1 MQIVSLTT
9 DFGTRDYYVA
19 ELKGILLTKNNL
31 FNIVDISHEVN
42 AYDIVQGAF
51 FVKNVIGQ
59 FPPGTI
65 HIVAVNNNYH
75 QESEYIC
82 FKKHEQ
88 YFIGPNNGLF
98 TLVFDQLQSGEVF
111 QIRPDY
117 DMPSHY
123 YHLYAYAA
131 DYISRELPIDNIGPA
146 VSEINEKL
154 ELRPVVTTYQ
164 IRATIIHVDAFD
176 NVIINL
182 RKEQFEKVRAG
193 RDFELYYKQHD
204 PITTLNKTYSDVA
217 PGETVIF
224 FNTAGFLEIAVNLGN
239 ASTAFNLNRNETI
252 QINFL

>member
-19 ELKGILLTKNNL
+19 ELKGILLTKNSQ

-51 FVKNVIGQ
+51 FLKNVIGQ
-59 FPPGTI
+59 FPAGSI

-75 QESEYIC
+75 RHSEYVC
-82 FKKHEQ
+82 FKKNDQ

-98 TLVFDQLQSGEVF
+98 TLLFDQLQPAEVF
-111 QIRPDY
+111 RISPEQD
-117 DMPSHY
+117 SSLHY
-123 YHLYAYAA
+123 YELYAYAT
-131 DYISRELPIDNIGPA
+131 DYISRGLPIENIGPS
-146 VSEINEKL
+146 VVETNEKL
-154 ELRPVVTTYQ
+154 ELRPVVTTNQ
-164 IRATIIHVDAFD
+164 IRATIIHIDVFN

-182 RKEQFEKVRAG
+182 RKDQFEKVRAG
-193 RDFELYYKQHD
+193 RSFELYYKQRD
-204 PITTLNKTYSDVA
+204 PITTLNNTYSDVA
-217 PGETVIF
+217 VGETVIF

-239 ASTAFNLNRNETI
+239 ASTTFNLNRNETI

>member
-19 ELKGILLTKNNL
+19 ELKGILLTKNCL
-31 FNIVDISHEVN
+31 FNIIDISHEVN

-51 FVKNVIGQ
+51 FLKNVIVQ

-65 HIVAVNNNYH
+65 HIVAVNNNYDK
-75 QESEYIC
+75 ESEYVC
-82 FKKHEQ
+82 FKKYDQ

-98 TLVFDQLQSGEVF
+98 TLVFEQLPPEEVF
-111 QIRPDY
+111 QIKPNQE
-117 DMPSHY
+117 PSMHY

-131 DYISRELPIDNIGPA
+131 DYICRGLPIENIGPA
-146 VSEINEKL
+146 VQETNEKL
-154 ELRPVVTTYQ
+154 ELRPVVTSNQ
-164 IRATIIHVDAFD
+164 IRATIIHIDAFD

-182 RKEQFEKVRAG
+182 KKEQFEKVRAG
-193 RDFELYYKQHD
+193 RSFELYYKQYD
-204 PITTLNKTYSDVA
+204 PITTLSNTYSDVA
-217 PGETVIF
+217 VGETVIF

-239 ASTAFNLNRNETI
+239 ASSTFNLNRNETI